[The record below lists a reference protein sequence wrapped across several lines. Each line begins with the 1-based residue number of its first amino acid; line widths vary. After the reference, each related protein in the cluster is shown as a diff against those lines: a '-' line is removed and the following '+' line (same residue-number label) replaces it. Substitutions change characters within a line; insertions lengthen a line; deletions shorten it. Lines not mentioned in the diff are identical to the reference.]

1 MFYIIIFFL
10 ITLFGFN
17 IFIFVLEK
25 KLKELEYKT
34 RNIFKQRT
42 NLLPA
47 IYEVSKPFLVKH
59 EEIFKEILILRKTEF
74 FWNES
79 NLNFS
84 KIIEIESKIHH
95 ELNFIF
101 KVCNKHPKL
110 LKNWKFI
117 YLREILIEKS
127 SSLSKKIEL
136 YKLMSKKYNSLLLLD
151 KILIIG
157 LIVPFKNVIEI

>member
-10 ITLFGFN
+10 IILFGFN

>member
-1 MFYIIIFFL
+1 MFYILIFL
-10 ITLFGFN
+10 IIILLSFN
-17 IFIFVLEK
+17 IFIFALEK

-34 RNIFKQRT
+34 RNLFKQRT
-42 NLLPA
+42 NLIPA
-47 IYEVSKPFLVKH
+47 IYEVSQAFLVKQ
-59 EEIFKEILILRKTEF
+59 EEIFKEILILRKEEF

-117 YLREILIEKS
+117 YLREVLIEKS
-127 SSLSKKIEL
+127 SSLSEKIEL
-136 YKLMSKKYNSLLLLD
+136 YKTISKKYNFLLFID
-151 KILIIG
+151 KIILIGFFIPSKS
-157 LIVPFKNVIEI
+157 VSEI